1 MRRAPSF
8 LLILFLILL
17 GLPGAGAFA
26 ASQGPL
32 DPKEALR
39 VSQAAI
45 GRLPSPAHRLVE
57 AGGRAVTL
65 GDYRGKPLVIS
76 LVYSSCYQTCPTITQ
91 TLAKAIGKARA
102 ALGPEG
108 FRVVSIGFDTA
119 KDTPEAM
126 RLFAKSQGVSME
138 GWEFLSTDPVTLS
151 VLAEELGF
159 IFWASP
165 RGFDHLTQTT
175 ILDKEGRVH
184 VQIYGDTFETPL
196 LVEPLK
202 DLVLGRA
209 VAAFSSV
216 ESLVDRV
223 RLFCTIYD
231 PATDGYRFSFAIFI
245 EIFMAASSVI
255 LAGIFLWRIN
265 RRKRSA

>member
-8 LLILFLILL
+8 LPFLLLFLL
-17 GLPGAGAFA
+17 GLPGVGALAAGE
-26 ASQGPL
+26 GPL

-39 VSQAAI
+39 ISQAAI

-57 AGGRAVTL
+57 ASGRAVTL
-65 GDYRGKPLVIS
+65 GDYRGRPLVIS

-91 TLAKAIGKARA
+91 TLAKAVGKARA
-102 ALGPEG
+102 ALGPLG

-138 GWEFLSTDPVTLS
+138 GWEFLATDPVTLS

-175 ILDKEGRVH
+175 ILDKDGRVH

-209 VAAFSSV
+209 AAFSSV

-255 LAGIFLWRIN
+255 LAGVFLWRIN